1 MARSAGRFGAVYMST
16 TGSGAAINVTQAA
29 WSANFTTEK
38 IDVTSFRDANKR
50 QVVGLPDA
58 SGDFSGFWETGET
71 TLFAASRSADGV
83 KAYFYPNITSFP
95 NSYVYGPVWVDFS
108 INVTVSGAVEVSG
121 SWVANGDVGVYGI

>member
-1 MARSAGRFGAVYMST
+1 MARHAGRFGAVYMST
-16 TGSGAAINVTQAA
+16 SGSGNAVNLTMAT
-29 WSANFTTEK
+29 WSANFTTDK

-58 SGDFSGFWETGET
+58 SGDFSGFWEDAET
-71 TLFAASRSADGV
+71 TLFTASRSSDGV
-83 KAYFYPNITSFP
+83 KAYFYPDITNKP

-108 INVTVSGAVEVSG
+108 ISVGVTGAVEVSG